1 MQTATITDLRA
12 GVAEYM
18 GTATMPL
25 GNQNAYDKSIQ
36 AGVNYCWRYIPWAF
50 SIKRNVSLIA
60 GTGGNAGKF
69 YMPADFDILGWR
81 DLGVEEYSTTDGDT
95 YDTDRRAP
103 INGVYLLYDEGES
116 KFQVVGA
123 TASFKVAYQV
133 RPPQAINSVITFPD
147 LDPLYQAGAIFQK
160 RKDSPNSA
168 NVQQAF
174 DMLDKSLNQLAGNAY
189 FNTPHHRPRNR
200 YEQHSTFIG
209 DTR

>member
-25 GNQNAYDKSIQ
+25 GNQQAYDKSIQ
-36 AGVNYCWRYIPWAF
+36 AGVNYCWRYTAWAF
-50 SIKRNVSLIA
+50 SVKRNVALVA

-69 YMPADFDILGWR
+69 YMPNDFDILGWR
-81 DLGVEEYSTTDGDT
+81 DLGVEEYSTTDGDS
-95 YDTDRRAP
+95 YDTDLGRKV
-103 INGVYLLYDEGES
+103 NGVYLVYDEGTS
-116 KFQVVGA
+116 TFQVVGG
-123 TASFKVAYQV
+123 TASMRVAYQV
-133 RPPQAINSVITFPD
+133 RPPQAINTVIAFPD

-168 NVQQAF
+168 NVAQPFA
-174 DMLDKSLNQLAGNAY
+174 MLDKALNQLAGSAY
-189 FNTPHHRPRNR
+189 FNTPHHKPRNR
-200 YEQHSTFIG
+200 YEQYATHVG